1 MRESLIV
8 LDTHSGEAQEGARF
22 PLGDLKGKN
31 EAWLRDILF
40 KYPQIIPINDIDS
53 TFGPL
58 VPLCVEMQTSR
69 GRIDAVYVNEH
80 GRLTIVECKLWQ
92 NPQSRRE
99 VVSQSLDYVDALSKW
114 TYSDLQRQVS
124 MALKRPGV
132 SPYELFK
139 EKSGH
144 TIDERE
150 FVDSVSRS
158 FREGRFLML
167 IAGDGIR
174 EGLQSLAELVNQRA
188 TKAFSVGIVEV
199 ALYDLE
205 KDRVALQ
212 ARALAKTEIIKRQYT
227 IFNVRGDVGDAFVA
241 EDAAETDQKDG
252 ATGGKLRFRAWWEP
266 VLRMKFDDPEQEPP
280 YWVGTNNAVLNTP
293 FPRIYIKAWAEQSIR
308 GKKKTGIFL
317 SATPSDRIDLIRNHI
332 REEKPE
338 LASQLP
344 PGTDIDLSDDKWSPI
359 LLMRDDIVDD
369 DKRREFLI
377 ENLNAFVNALRPRL
391 KRWYEASGEN
401 A

>member
-1 MRESLIV
+1 MRRNAHE
-8 LDTHSGEAQEGARF
+8 Q
-22 PLGDLKGKN
+22 
-31 EAWLRDILF
+31 
-40 KYPQIIPINDIDS
+40 
-53 TFGPL
+53 
-58 VPLCVEMQTSR
+58 
-69 GRIDAVYVNEH
+69 GRVDAVYVNEH

-158 FREGRFLML
+158 LREGRFLML

-227 IFNVRGDVGDAFVA
+227 VFNVRGEVGDAVVT
-241 EDAAETDQKDG
+241 EDAAEIDEKGDG
-252 ATGGKLRFRAWWEP
+252 ASGSRLRFRAWWEP
-266 VLRMKFDDPEQEPP
+266 VLKMKFDDPEQEPP
-280 YWVGTNNAVLNTP
+280 YWVGTNNVVLRTP
-293 FPRIYIKAWAEQSIR
+293 FPGVYIKAWATHPSRAEPT
-308 GKKKTGIFL
+308 TGMFL
-317 SATPSDRIDLIRNHI
+317 SITS
-332 REEKPE
+332 
-338 LASQLP
+338 
-344 PGTDIDLSDDKWSPI
+344 
-359 LLMRDDIVDD
+359 
-369 DKRREFLI
+369 
-377 ENLNAFVNALRPRL
+377 
-391 KRWYEASGEN
+391 
-401 A
+401 